1 MKLKQKFSLVILF
14 ISIIPIIVLGY
25 ASYKLGVNNIIR
37 VEKKEFGKII
47 DKEIFIINERIGD
60 IKKEMN
66 YIAQGIIEDQN
77 EGLTYMKKSQ
87 QNSEVFKS
95 VYLGTVDKNM
105 FLEPYEELPNTYDPT
120 SRPWYKEALATNDYI
135 ITDPYQD
142 AVSGDMVVSIAKSI
156 YDNGNLVGVLGI
168 DLNLGAF
175 VKGIEKVEVGETG
188 YLYIIAPDGT
198 VLYHPNSSF
207 LGTNLY
213 DTVPELVKVKSE
225 NEGEVFYEFEKKE
238 KFIIFKHLDN
248 VNWVISGGTYTREF
262 SKEFDSVRNAILIIL
277 VIVIVFA
284 IIIMLIA
291 QKTVINPLL
300 LFVDKF
306 KESANGDLRSR
317 VTINSKDE
325 LGLLGSE
332 YNKFMGNLNE
342 LISAISAISS
352 KVDEEN
358 KNLSEIMTN
367 IVNGGSKDMEKG
379 IIHLQ
384 QYIQESLDNIRNQT
398 AGAEESLAGLEQIS
412 AASQNIKENIF
423 KTRDTSNEA
432 LEIANTSI
440 HNIENMH
447 NKMGTIK
454 NKVTETNEEI
464 NGLLNYSKEITNIVE
479 VINTISEQTNLLA
492 LNAAIEAARAGDAG
506 KGFAV
511 VADEI
516 RILAEETSKQTNKIE
531 SIIRGISSKVEGVKG
546 ANDIVTDNVS
556 EGLNMSEKVK
566 EILDA
571 IIEITKSNARA
582 INEITRDIEE
592 QNNATNEITTAVGDI
607 TENSVTIEEHSIQ
620 NHEISDKIS
629 KTLKS
634 RLATILE
641 LSTMANQLNEDL
653 KYFKL

>member
-14 ISIIPIIVLGY
+14 ISIIPIMILGF
-25 ASYKLGVNNIIR
+25 ASYKLGVNNVIR
-37 VEKKEFGKII
+37 VEKKEFSKII
-47 DKEIFIINERIGD
+47 DKEIFIINERISE

-66 YIAQGIIEDQN
+66 YIATGIIEN
-77 EGLTYMKKSQ
+77 KEEGLLYMQKSQ
-87 QNSEVFKS
+87 QNSDVFQS
-95 VYLGTVDKNM
+95 VYLGTKNKEM
-105 FLEPYEELPNTYDPT
+105 FLEPYEELPSSYDPT
-120 SRPWYKEALATNDYI
+120 ARPWYTDAIQTNDYI

-156 YDNGNLVGVLGI
+156 YNNGNLIGVLGI

-188 YLYIIAPDGT
+188 YLYIISPDGT
-198 VLYHPNSSF
+198 VLYHPNKSF

-213 DTVPELVKVKSE
+213 DIVPELVKVQES
-225 NEGEVFYEFEKKE
+225 NEGEIFYEFEEQE
-238 KFIIFKHLDN
+238 KFVIFKHLDSI
-248 VNWVISGGTYTREF
+248 NWVISGGTFTREF
-262 SKEFDSVRNAILIIL
+262 SKEFDSVRNAIIIILIIVIIFALITML
-277 VIVIVFA
+277 VV
-284 IIIMLIA
+284 
-291 QKTVINPLL
+291 QKTIINPLL
-300 LFVDKF
+300 LFVEKF
-306 KESANGDLRSR
+306 KDSASGNLKSR
-317 VTINSKDE
+317 ITINSKDE
-325 LGLLGSE
+325 LGLLGLE
-332 YNKFMGNLNE
+332 YNKFMENLNN
-342 LISAISAISS
+342 LIGAISAISS

-379 IIHLQ
+379 IVHLQ
-384 QYIQESLDNIRNQT
+384 EYIQESLDNIRNQT

-432 LEIANTSI
+432 LSIANTSI
-440 HNIENMH
+440 DNIENMH

-454 NKVTETNEEI
+454 NKVTETNMEI
-464 NGLLNYSKEITNIVE
+464 SGLLDYSKEITNIVE

-492 LNAAIEAARAGDAG
+492 LNAAIEAARAGEAG

-531 SIIRGISSKVEGVKG
+531 SIIKGISKKVEGVKV
-546 ANDIVTDNVS
+546 ANDTVTDNVS

-566 EILDA
+566 EVLSL
-571 IIEITKSNARA
+571 IIDITKTNAEA
-582 INEITRDIEE
+582 INQITRDIEE
-592 QNNATNEITTAVGDI
+592 QNNATTEITTAVGDI
-607 TENSVTIEEHSIQ
+607 TENSVTIEEHSMM

-634 RLATILE
+634 RLATVLE
-641 LSTMANQLNEDL
+641 LSNMANKLNEDL